1 MIFSFQNASFKDP
14 ETGLYNQAYFMEV
27 FVREWHRL
35 IRDQDSLTIM
45 FLNPHVNLKDEQ
57 QKTQFIELANIVR
70 NQTLRSTDIVCRFN
84 ESFFA
89 LGLFGLDNNG
99 TDIIINR
106 IKSALQNK
114 FTGLNMNYG
123 AINLAPDN
131 SFNVEN
137 IFEQT
142 ALTLKAAEDEGINCY
157 KIKTITHH

>member
-1 MIFSFQNASFKDP
+1 MIFSFQNASFRDP

-45 FLNPHVNLKDEQ
+45 FLNPHINLQDEQ
-57 QKTQFIELANIVR
+57 QHKLFIKLADIVR
-70 NQTLRSTDIVCRFN
+70 KQTLRSTDIVCRFDN
-84 ESFFA
+84 SFFA
-89 LGLFGLDNNG
+89 LGLFGLDNAG

-106 IKSALQNK
+106 IKSALKTN

-123 AINLAPDN
+123 AVNLAPDN
-131 SFNVEN
+131 SFNVET

-142 ALTLKAAEDEGINCY
+142 AITLKAAENEGVNCH
-157 KIKTITHH
+157 KIKTMTHH